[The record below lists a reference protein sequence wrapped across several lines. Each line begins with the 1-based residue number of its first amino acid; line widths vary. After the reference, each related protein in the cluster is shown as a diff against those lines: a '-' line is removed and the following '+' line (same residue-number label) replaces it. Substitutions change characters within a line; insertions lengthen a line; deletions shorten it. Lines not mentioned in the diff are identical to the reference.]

1 MNNKE
6 KNARFVTFKED
17 YSSKPGKEKGEVIF
31 RKGTTHALHKNV
43 VKQLQD
49 KGAKMDIKEVPVD
62 AIVKRH
68 KALRLANLKK
78 AEAVK

>member
-6 KNARFVTFKED
+6 KNARLVTFKED
-17 YSSKPGKEKGEVIF
+17 YVSKAGKEKGEIIYK
-31 RKGTTHALHKNV
+31 KGSVHAIHKTL
-43 VKQLQD
+43 VKQLQE
-49 KGAKMDIKEVPVD
+49 KGAKMDVKEVPVD

-68 KALRLANLKK
+68 KALRAVNMKK